1 MKCCDITPSDLR
13 HRIQI
18 YRLNE
23 VADALGGFTTTW
35 VLHKT
40 KWAKVKPM
48 PGRELIH
55 ADKIDAT
62 AASTFTVRFDAD
74 ILESDKIVFKGNDYN
89 IRSIVNVD
97 EEDRFLS
104 ILGERG
110 VAQ

>member
-1 MKCCDITPSDLR
+1 MKCCEITASDLNHKIEI
-13 HRIQI
+13 HR
-18 YRLNE
+18 LTE
-23 VADALGGFTTTW
+23 VADPLGGFTTSWT
-35 VLHKT
+35 LLKS
-40 KWAKVKPM
+40 KWAGVKPM
-48 PGRELIH
+48 SGRELIH

-62 AASTFTVRFDAD
+62 AASTFVMRFDAD

-104 ILGERG
+104 ILGEKG